1 MEEFAPVNEPG
12 TNHKR
17 LHLVVIDCNPEDR
30 DAFSG
35 LKDDFELTIFE
46 HVPTTEDEV
55 IRRGE
60 AADIIITLFHR
71 TVFTP
76 RVLQSLPRTR
86 LIISRFAGLDN
97 IDLDTAAEQG
107 IYVANVPGGSGPA
120 VAEFAFAG
128 LLAVIRKLRAAD
140 ARMRTGQR
148 SSADLQGTELYKKTM
163 GIVGFGSIGQHAAR
177 IALGFGMRVLAWNRS
192 PRPELTSTPGVESA
206 SLDYLLQ
213 EADVVS
219 LHTALGPET
228 ANLLNR
234 ERLASMKR
242 GAVLVNTARGGLVD
256 EEALLHFLKTGHIA
270 GAFLDVF
277 QTEPP
282 PPDHPLLQLDN
293 VVAAPHLAWFT
304 GETIQRQF
312 EETCRIARE
321 FIRGTLRN
329 VVNAPPDRQRP
340 AAAR

>member
-120 VAEFAFAG
+120 VAEFAFCRTAGRHPQTAGRGREDENRSAVLGGSPRHRTVQKDHGNRRLRQHRPARRPHRARIRHASTGMEPQSTAGAHVDAWSGERFPG
-128 LLAVIRKLRAAD
+128 LLAARSGCRLVAHGPRAGNGKLAQSRKTGVD
-140 ARMRTGQR
+140 EARSGP
-148 SSADLQGTELYKKTM
+148 
-163 GIVGFGSIGQHAAR
+163 GQHR
-177 IALGFGMRVLAWNRS
+177 PRRS
-192 PRPELTSTPGVESA
+192 GGR
-206 SLDYLLQ
+206 
-213 EADVVS
+213 
-219 LHTALGPET
+219 
-228 ANLLNR
+228 
-234 ERLASMKR
+234 R
-242 GAVLVNTARGGLVD
+242 GAV
-256 EEALLHFLKTGHIA
+256 
-270 GAFLDVF
+270 AFLENGSHRRPRF
-277 QTEPP
+277 WTSSRPSRRRPTTRCCNWTTSSRRLTWRGSPERPFS
-282 PPDHPLLQLDN
+282 DN
-293 VVAAPHLAWFT
+293 SKRRVAS
-304 GETIQRQF
+304 
-312 EETCRIARE
+312 
-321 FIRGTLRN
+321 RGSS
-329 VVNAPPDRQRP
+329 
-340 AAAR
+340 